1 MKKAIGKGKQEKPK
15 KRVRVE
21 RKKEKMRVTSIKT
34 KLLGV
39 IIPVVIV
46 LIVALILFAYTIS
59 SVSIEKTSK
68 NLLQLSV
75 AKQATQIEAW
85 LDENLSAFQSAKTAI
100 EQVKPDNKQM
110 QTILDGYYNYDSDF
124 PDGLY
129 MADEY
134 GTYMKASESKK
145 VESRPMKSEWYTQGL
160 TRVNMGFTTA
170 YTNYNGEPVISASGI
185 LNDGSGVVKV
195 LSADLSLNK
204 ISIIVNSAID
214 MEDASSF
221 LVDSN
226 DGTILAHR
234 EASLISTK
242 LADNTEDA
250 YLSEVASRL
259 EDSSYD
265 YCELNGMMTVFEKIS
280 GTSWILVSYIPK
292 STVLADVDALRT
304 KMMLM
309 GVIAILLLSILIE
322 RVTNKTIRPVKK
334 LTKIITTMA
343 DGDFTVKVD
352 VRGNDEIARMSR
364 SVQKFIESMKLMLL
378 DISSISEQ
386 LLNQSENSDE
396 VSQNMYDAAQ
406 TQSQSMSE
414 LNTTVDQ
421 LSVSVNEIAESAT
434 RLAMVVADTQSDSA
448 KVDSKMKE
456 TVTVSQQGR
465 KDMEHVSSAMKDIHD
480 SISKLGDAVNK
491 VGNASEEI
499 TKIVGLIGAIAEE
512 TNLLSLNASIEAAR
526 AGEMGRG
533 FAVVASQIGNLAK
546 TSADSVEHITKLI
559 NEIRSLV
566 GDAVQ
571 QAADSTDNIN
581 NSSEMINIAVN
592 TFDSIYKDIFE
603 TNELINQ
610 VIEKVNEVDQVATNV
625 AAIAEEQ
632 AASSDEI
639 LATSESMVEQANAIT
654 HNSEQVA
661 GESKNLASTSE
672 KLSQQVRTFQM

>member
-1 MKKAIGKGKQEKPK
+1 MSKNMEKTKPETV
-15 KRVRVE
+15 KRKERAK
-21 RKKEKMRVTSIKT
+21 RKKERVRGTSMKA
-34 KLLGV
+34 KLLGI
-39 IIPVVIV
+39 IIPVVIA
-46 LIVALILFAYTIS
+46 LIVILILFAYSIS
-59 SVSIEKTSK
+59 SNAIEKSSK
-68 NLLQLSV
+68 NLLELSV
-75 AKQATQIEAW
+75 AKQSTQIEAW
-85 LDENLSAFQSAKTAI
+85 LNENLSAFQSAKTAI

-110 QTILDGYYNYDSDF
+110 QKILDGYYNFDSDF

-129 MADEY
+129 MADSY
-134 GTYMKASESKK
+134 GAYFKASESKK
-145 VESRPMKSEWYTQGL
+145 VETRPTKSVWYVQGL

-185 LNDGSGVVKV
+185 LNDESGTIKV

-214 MEDASSF
+214 MENAASF
-221 LVDSN
+221 LVDRS

-234 EASLISTK
+234 DASLISK
-242 LADNTEDA
+242 KISESKDDA
-250 YLSEVASRL
+250 YLSQVATKL
-259 EDSSYD
+259 KDKSYD
-265 YCELNGMMTVFEKIS
+265 YCELNGMMTVFQKVS
-280 GTSWILVSYIPK
+280 GTNWMLVSYIPK
-292 STVLADVDALRT
+292 SVVMADVNSLRL
-304 KMMLM
+304 KMLIM
-309 GVIAILLLSILIE
+309 GLFAIVLLSILIE
-322 RVTNKTIRPVKK
+322 RVTNRTIRPVKK
-334 LTKIITTMA
+334 LTKIITRMS

-352 VRGNDEIARMSR
+352 VHSNDEIGQMSR
-364 SVQKFIESMKLMLL
+364 SVEKFIESMKLMLK
-378 DISSISEQ
+378 DISGISQQ
-386 LLNQSENSDE
+386 LLNQSESSDE

-421 LSVSVNEIAESAT
+421 LSLSVNEIAESAT

-448 KVDSKMKE
+448 KVDLKMKD
-456 TVTVSQQGR
+456 TVAVSQQGR
-465 KDMEHVSSAMKDIHD
+465 TDMEHVSSAMQDIHD
-480 SISKLGDAVNK
+480 SINKLGEAVNK

-512 TNLLSLNASIEAAR
+512 TDLLSLNASIEAAR

-559 NEIRSLV
+559 DEIRSLV
-566 GDAVQ
+566 ADAVQ
-571 QAADSTDNIN
+571 QAAESTDNIN

-603 TNELINQ
+603 TNALINQ

-639 LATSESMVEQANAIT
+639 LATSESMVQQANAIT
-654 HNSEQVA
+654 QNSEQVA

-672 KLSQQVRTFQM
+672 KLSQQVKTFQM

>member
-1 MKKAIGKGKQEKPK
+1 MEKAKQKKVTKKVKQVGNETKVRGTSMKA
-15 KRVRVE
+15 
-21 RKKEKMRVTSIKT
+21 
-34 KLLGV
+34 KLLGI
-39 IIPVVIV
+39 IIPVVIA
-46 LIVALILFAYTIS
+46 LIVVLVLFSYTIS
-59 SVSIEKTSK
+59 SNSIEKTSK

-75 AKQATQIEAW
+75 AKQSTQIEAW

-110 QTILDGYYNYDSDF
+110 QKILDGYYNFDSDF

-129 MADEY
+129 MADSY
-134 GTYMKASESKK
+134 GTYLKASESKK
-145 VESRPMKSEWYTQGL
+145 VESRPTKSVWYIQGL
-160 TRVNMGFTTA
+160 SRVNMGFTTA

-185 LNDGSGVVKV
+185 LNDGSGTIKV

-214 MEDASSF
+214 MEDAASF
-221 LVDSN
+221 LVDSS

-234 EASLISTK
+234 DASLISK
-242 LADNTEDA
+242 KISENKEDA
-250 YLSEVASRL
+250 YLSQVATKL
-259 EDSSYD
+259 KDKSYD
-265 YCELNGMMTVFEKIS
+265 YCELNGMMTVFQKVS
-280 GTSWILVSYIPK
+280 GTNWMLVSYIPK
-292 STVLADVDALRT
+292 STVMADVNSLRL
-304 KMMLM
+304 KMLLM
-309 GVIAILLLSILIE
+309 GLFAIVVLSVLIE
-322 RVTNKTIRPVKK
+322 RVTDRTIRPVKK
-334 LTKIITTMA
+334 LTKIITRMS

-352 VRGNDEIARMSR
+352 VHGNDEIGQMSR
-364 SVQKFIESMKLMLL
+364 SVEKFIESMKLMLT
-378 DISSISEQ
+378 DISGISQQ

-448 KVDSKMKE
+448 KVDLKMKD
-456 TVTVSQQGR
+456 TVAVSQQGR
-465 KDMEHVSSAMKDIHD
+465 TDMEHVSSAMQDIHD
-480 SISKLGDAVNK
+480 SINKLGEAVNK

-512 TNLLSLNASIEAAR
+512 TDLLSLNASIEAAR

-559 NEIRSLV
+559 NEIRNLV
-566 GDAVQ
+566 ADAVQ
-571 QAADSTDNIN
+571 QAAESTDNIN

-603 TNELINQ
+603 TNTLINQ

-632 AASSDEI
+632 AASSDG
-639 LATSESMVEQANAIT
+639 T
-654 HNSEQVA
+654 A
-661 GESKNLASTSE
+661 GKCNYA
-672 KLSQQVRTFQM
+672 QQ

>member
-1 MKKAIGKGKQEKPK
+1 MSKRMRKEEEEKVKRKARTAGE
-15 KRVRVE
+15 
-21 RKKEKMRVTSIKT
+21 KEKVRKTSMKA
-34 KLLGV
+34 KLLGI
-39 IIPVVIV
+39 IIPVVIA
-46 LIVALILFAYTIS
+46 LIVVLVLFAYTIS
-59 SVSIEKTSK
+59 SQSIEKTSK

-75 AKQATQIEAW
+75 AKQSTQIEAW
-85 LDENLSAFQSAKTAI
+85 LNENLSAFQSAKTVI
-100 EQVKPDNKQM
+100 EKVKPDNKQM
-110 QTILDGYYNYDSDF
+110 QTILDGYYNVDSDF

-129 MADEY
+129 MADAY
-134 GTYMKASESKK
+134 GTYIKATESKK
-145 VESRPMKSEWYTQGL
+145 VESRPMKSVWYTQGL

-185 LNDGSGVVKV
+185 LNDGSGKIKV

-221 LVDSN
+221 LVDST

-234 EASLISTK
+234 DASLISK
-242 LADNTEDA
+242 KISESKEDA
-250 YLSEVASRL
+250 YLSQVATKLKDKSF
-259 EDSSYD
+259 E
-265 YCELNGMMTVFEKIS
+265 YCELNGMMTVFQKVS
-280 GTSWILVSYIPK
+280 GTNWMLVSYIPK
-292 STVLADVDALRT
+292 STVMADVNALRI

-309 GVIAILLLSILIE
+309 GIVAILLLSVLIE
-322 RVTNKTIRPVKK
+322 RVTNRTIRPVKK
-334 LTKIITTMA
+334 LTKIITKMS

-352 VRGNDEIARMSR
+352 VRGNDEIAQMSR
-364 SVQKFIESMKLMLL
+364 SVEKFIESMKLMLT
-378 DISSISEQ
+378 DINGISDQ

-396 VSQNMYDAAQ
+396 VSQNMFDAAQ

-448 KVDSKMKE
+448 KVDLKMKE

-465 KDMEHVSSAMKDIHD
+465 KDMERVSSAMKDIHD
-480 SISKLGDAVNK
+480 SIGKLGEAVNK

-512 TNLLSLNASIEAAR
+512 TDLLSLNASIEAAR

-546 TSADSVEHITKLI
+546 TSADSVVHITKLI
-559 NEIRSLV
+559 EEIRSLV

-571 QAADSTDNIN
+571 QAAESTDNIN

-592 TFDSIYKDIFE
+592 TFDSIYKDIYE
-603 TNELINQ
+603 TNALINQ

-639 LATSESMVEQANAIT
+639 LATSESMVQQADAIT
-654 HNSEQVA
+654 RNSEQVA

-672 KLSQQVRTFQM
+672 KLSQQVKTFQM